1 MSKEEGSKRDRIDR
15 KSETAE
21 EMIEEL
27 RRRLAHEAMGPPPV
41 CRVRTLIPGG
51 PAMAPAGT
59 IMVVHRLSE
68 VEPDRIVV
76 TLDGKEWSL
85 QPRHGGLP
93 TVEIL
98 D

>member
-1 MSKEEGSKRDRIDR
+1 
-15 KSETAE
+15 
-21 EMIEEL
+21 
-27 RRRLAHEAMGPPPV
+27 
-41 CRVRTLIPGG
+41 
-51 PAMAPAGT
+51 MAPAGT

-85 QPRHGGLP
+85 QLRHGGLP